1 MSKIIDVD
9 VQKLHD
15 NINTQDAETISEI
28 VNEALSEL
36 GYVADNN
43 LISWSWN
50 IEVSA
55 EVKEKQK

>member
-15 NINTQDAETISEI
+15 NISTRDAETISEI
-28 VNEALSEL
+28 VNEALSKL
-36 GYVADNN
+36 GFVDDDN

-50 IEVSA
+50 IEVLA
-55 EVKEKQK
+55 EIKEKK

>member
-28 VNEALSEL
+28 VNESL
-36 GYVADNN
+36 GKLGFVDDDN

-50 IEVSA
+50 IEVLA
-55 EVKEKQK
+55 EIKEIK

>member
-15 NINTQDAETISEI
+15 NINTQDAETITEI
-28 VNEALSEL
+28 VNEALGKL
-36 GYVADNN
+36 GIANDN

-50 IEVSA
+50 IEVLA
-55 EVKEKQK
+55 EVEEMKK

>member
-15 NINTQDAETISEI
+15 NISTRDAETISEI
-28 VNEALSEL
+28 VNESL
-36 GYVADNN
+36 GKLGFVYDDN

-50 IEVSA
+50 IEVLA
-55 EVKEKQK
+55 EIKEKK

>member
-28 VNEALSEL
+28 VNEALGKL
-36 GYVADNN
+36 GVANDN

-50 IEVSA
+50 IEVLA
-55 EVKEKQK
+55 EVKEMKK

>member
-1 MSKIIDVD
+1 MSKVIDVD

-28 VNEALSEL
+28 VNEALSKL
-36 GYVADNN
+36 GFVDDDN

-50 IEVSA
+50 IEVLA
-55 EVKEKQK
+55 EVK

>member
-15 NINTQDAETISEI
+15 NISTRDAETISEI

-36 GYVADNN
+36 GYVADDN

-55 EVKEKQK
+55 EVR